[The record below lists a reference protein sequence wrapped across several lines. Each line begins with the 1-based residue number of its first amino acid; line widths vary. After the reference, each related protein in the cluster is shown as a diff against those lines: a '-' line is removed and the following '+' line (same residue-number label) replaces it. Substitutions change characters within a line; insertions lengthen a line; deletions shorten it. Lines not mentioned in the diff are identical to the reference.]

1 LPSLLRATIAGLKTY
16 KLTVEGFGTYE
27 VPEGKKLV
35 LALEESGVDVSH
47 RCGGNARC
55 TTCRVKFHSEEP
67 PMGKVEHDSL
77 EEDGELGNFRLSC
90 QSRMD
95 RDMHVE
101 VLMRASV
108 EGWDPGIEV
117 EA

>member
-1 LPSLLRATIAGLKTY
+1 MKTHA
-16 KLTVEGFGTYE
+16 LTVVGFGTFE

-35 LALEESGVDVSH
+35 LALEENGVDVSH

-55 TTCRVKFHSEEP
+55 TTCRVKFRSEEP
-67 PMGKVEHDSL
+67 PMGKKERDAL
-77 EEDGELGNFRLSC
+77 ESDGVLGQLRLSC

-108 EGWDPGIEV
+108 EGWDPGIDV
-117 EA
+117 EP